1 MRTLEQIKLIKKY
14 QSEAKQIVNALDNAK
29 VSSLLDFYNNSKDK
43 IQKNTGPKVLYVQE
57 GQGIIDDILSLLRL
71 EFGEFKV
78 RSAHFFDVTT
88 PHVLHIDDD
97 FNYPNCY
104 KAFTIPLWVD
114 NGNCNKIKLVMF
126 DQYYY
131 GGPVK
136 LFKDEVFEKEVIYYN
151 KPLYDYSEVENLVN
165 ATIPSAIKNRLL
177 SHIKDKWLEGLSI
190 HSCFPW
196 TIGSIIAF
204 DSLRIH
210 CSSNFKK
217 VNINQKI
224 GLSIFTEI

>member
-1 MRTLEQIKLIKKY
+1 MRTLEQIDLIKKHHSAPTQLLNSVSKEKINFLLSY
-14 QSEAKQIVNALDNAK
+14 YYNSTNK
-29 VSSLLDFYNNSKDK
+29 V
-43 IQKNTGPKVLYVQE
+43 QKNTGPKVLYVNE
-57 GQGIIDDILSLLRL
+57 GEGVIDDILYLLR
-71 EFGEFKV
+71 ENFGNFKV
-78 RSAHFFDVTT
+78 RSAHFFEVDN

-97 FNYPNCY
+97 FNYPTSY
-104 KAFTIPLWVD
+104 KAFTIPIWVSKGSCD
-114 NGNCNKIKLVMF
+114 KIKLIMF

-136 LFKDEVFEKEVIYYN
+136 FFNGDSETSNTYYN
-151 KPLYDYSEVENLVN
+151 LPLYEYSNVENLSDSG
-165 ATIPSAIKNRLL
+165 IPSPIKQVML
-177 SHIKDKWLEGLSI
+177 SHLKNTWLEGLSV
-190 HSCFPW
+190 HSFFPW

-217 VNINQKI
+217 VGIDKKI

>member
-1 MRTLEQIKLIKKY
+1 MRTLEQINFIKNH
-14 QSEAKQIVNALDNAK
+14 QSESKQIVNALDSVK
-29 VSSLLDFYNNSKDK
+29 VSSLLEFYNNSKDK

-97 FNYPNCY
+97 FDHPNCY

-114 NGNCNKIKLVMF
+114 NGDCNKIKLVMF

-136 LFKDEVFEKEVIYYN
+136 FFKNEVFSKEVVYYN
-151 KPLYDYSEVENLVN
+151 KPLYEYNDVENLVEHS
-165 ATIPSAIKNRLL
+165 IPITIKNKLL
-177 SHIKDKWLEGLSI
+177 SHLKDNWLEGLSI
-190 HSCFPW
+190 HSYFPW

-217 VNINQKI
+217 VGVNQKI

>member
-1 MRTLEQIKLIKKY
+1 MRTTEQIGFLKKY
-14 QSEAKQIVNALDNAK
+14 HSAPVQLTKVLDSKKVNF
-29 VSSLLDFYNNSKDK
+29 LLDYYHNQEK
-43 IQKNTGPKVLYVQE
+43 IEKNTGPKVVYVNE
-57 GQGIIDDILSLLRL
+57 GDSVIDDILFLLR
-71 EFGEFKV
+71 ERFGNFKL
-78 RSAHFFDVTT
+78 RSAHFFEVET

-97 FNYPNCY
+97 FNLPNSY

-114 NGNCNKIKLVMF
+114 CNDCNKIKLIMF

-136 LFKDEVFEKEVIYYN
+136 FFKDEVFDKEVIFYN
-151 KPLYDYSEVENLVN
+151 KHLYEYTDVENLVD
-165 ATIPSAIKNRLL
+165 TGIPKNIKTKMLGHL
-177 SHIKDKWLEGLSI
+177 KPKWLEGLSV
-190 HSCFPW
+190 HCYFPW

-210 CSSNFKK
+210 CSSNFKHIGIK
-217 VNINQKI
+217 RKI